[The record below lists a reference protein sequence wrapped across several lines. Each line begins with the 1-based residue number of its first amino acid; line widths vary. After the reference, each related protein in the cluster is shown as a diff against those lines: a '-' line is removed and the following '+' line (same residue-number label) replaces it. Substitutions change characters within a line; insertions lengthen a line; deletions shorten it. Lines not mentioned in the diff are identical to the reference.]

1 MAFSYFNELR
11 LISRD
16 VTSATIGS
24 PHYVEAVDNNGQHY
38 NLSPRQLLSETLIAD
53 STTDNRSYEIPL
65 EAFSQAQLTRI
76 FQIFNNVDNT
86 DNIFYSN
93 FSPEQNNRFD
103 TLFDMIRNDFS
114 EYNWGDTH
122 YHSHSQISSHSP
134 SSISATFP
142 DPTPTPTLTA
152 ETIDMPIPP
161 TDFLEPVKSVLS
173 VYNFKRICGVKNSKG
188 KQIFRKWGPPLMK
201 DMGITEA
208 TCSICLGDIEKW
220 EKIAITPCKHVFHKK
235 CAEKWFCKECVH
247 PTCPSCRHDIT
258 E

>member
-11 LISRD
+11 VISRD

-24 PHYVEAVDNNGQHY
+24 PHYVEAVDNNGLRY
-38 NLSPRQLLSETLIAD
+38 NLSPRQLLSESLVAD
-53 STTDNRSYEIPL
+53 SMSDNRSYEIPL

-76 FQIFNNVDNT
+76 FQIFNNIENT

-93 FSPEQNNRFD
+93 FTPDQNNRFD

-122 YHSHSQISSHSP
+122 YHSFSQPPAHAP
-134 SSISATFP
+134 TPANP
-142 DPTPTPTLTA
+142 PTPTPDYMTNPA
-152 ETIDMPIPP
+152 PP
-161 TDFLEPVKSVLS
+161 VDFLEPVKSVLS
-173 VYNFKRICGVKNSKG
+173 IPTFKRICGIKNSKG
-188 KQIFRKWGPPLMK
+188 KQVFRKWGPPVMRDLQ
-201 DMGITEA
+201 ITEA

-220 EKIAITPCKHVFHKK
+220 EKVAITPCKHVFHTK
-235 CAEKWFCKECVH
+235 CAERWFCRECVH
-247 PTCPSCRHDIT
+247 PTCPSCRHDVT